1 MDSKMNNRVLVVDVE
16 ATGLDPSRHSL
27 IEIGAVLLDENLKSI
42 KEYSSLVAPL
52 PGREINKESMA
63 VNKISMEELKT
74 APDYKK
80 VIEEFHEAFCL
91 DPIVP
96 TISGWNVWFDAD
108 FMRVLYDKVEK
119 KWPFGH
125 RFLDL
130 QSVAQ
135 FFSGFRGVSLEK
147 LVGHYIKEKPTHRAI
162 DDARHTAQILRVL
175 AEKYLPADSLLG

>member
-1 MDSKMNNRVLVVDVE
+1 MSGKENQRVLVVDVE
-16 ATGLDPSRHSL
+16 ATGLDPSKHSL
-27 IEIGAVLLDENLKSI
+27 IEIGAVLLDENLKTI

-52 PGREINKESMA
+52 PGREIYKESMA

-74 APDYKK
+74 APDFKT
-80 VIEEFHEAFCL
+80 VIDEFHEAFCL

-96 TISGWNVWFDAD
+96 TISGWNVWFDVD
-108 FMRVLYDKVEK
+108 FMRVLYDKVGK

-147 LVGHYIKEKPTHRAI
+147 LVDYYIKEKQTHRAI
-162 DDARHTAQILRVL
+162 DDTRHTVQILRIL
-175 AEKYLPADSLLG
+175 AEKYLPVDSLLE